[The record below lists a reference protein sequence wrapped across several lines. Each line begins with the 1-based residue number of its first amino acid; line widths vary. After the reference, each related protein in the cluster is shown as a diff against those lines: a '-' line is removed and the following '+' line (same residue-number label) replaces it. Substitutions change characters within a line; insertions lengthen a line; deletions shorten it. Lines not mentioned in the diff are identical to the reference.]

1 MGDVVDRCH
10 EVDWRVKGEM
20 AKMWCRLD
28 MRNSKNPRWE
38 AILTFEDHTVRV
50 SSLRLCSC
58 SGSSGK
64 ASEWSVVIIVSDLN
78 QLSIK

>member
-1 MGDVVDRCH
+1 MVDKCH

-50 SSLRLCSC
+50 SSLQPCSC
-58 SGSSGK
+58 SDLVVK
-64 ASEWSVVIIVSDLN
+64 QSVSKTRQNKKINDL
-78 QLSIK
+78 L